1 MLRELRDDWRC
12 LRRGTPGRRFQDA
25 YRRRRQGGGRSSAYR
40 VLTLV
45 AGVVLTVAGPIAGVV
60 PGPGGI
66 VLFLLGVALLASE
79 VRPAARLLDWCEPR
93 ARTGARRMK
102 QAWGRSAAIT
112 KVAACLLGVALAGGV
127 GYAVYAVYALVAS

>member
-25 YRRRRQGGGRSSAYR
+25 YRRRRQGGGRSKAYR

-45 AGVVLTVAGPIAGVV
+45 AGVVLTIAGPIAGLV

-93 ARTGARRMK
+93 VRAGARRVK
-102 QAWGRSAAIT
+102 RAWTRSAAVT
-112 KVAACLLGVALAGGV
+112 KVSVCLVGLALASGI
-127 GYAVYAVYALVAS
+127 GYAVYTWVSS